1 MGALGKHRD
10 RVQELGDLAIGVAVT
25 EYGKSERRLGDEHV
39 ARDEFER
46 RTGRV
51 RGILV
56 VARSDDGQS
65 SAFDR
70 DLGGAKHVAG
80 RMERQ
85 LGAAQ
90 SERLAGLCHLRGTGE
105 IVAVAEPHQV
115 ERLLRG
121 QHRAV
126 ARPRVVGVAVGD
138 HGLVD
143 RTRRIDMETAD
154 LAAHAGR
161 RRRQKLFGAHCTET
175 HGAEI
180 CHIGPGKRSTM
191 PAQPL
196 FVSSGDLVADRRYQ
210 WALDYLQRG
219 DAAAAADILVQVLET
234 APGFA
239 TAWFAL
245 ASIREAIGDRDG
257 AIAAFAAARDA
268 DREDYHGARLHLA
281 RLGVGEATPS
291 MTGVY
296 VRRLFD
302 QHAPDFDT
310 ALVERLEY
318 RGPELLLEAVRAIRG
333 TRLRL
338 GSVLDLG
345 CGTGLG
351 GAAFRP
357 FCDWLV
363 GVDISPGMIEQ
374 ARAKGLYDRLV
385 VSELLEFLD
394 AEAGASHHLALAA
407 DVFVYCSDL
416 APIATAVAKVLA
428 PGGLFAFT
436 VETHD
441 DPGVRL
447 QGTLRYAHG
456 AAHVRQA
463 ITAAGLELRQLA
475 AASTRNEKGAPVA
488 GLLVVASTPPSSPS
502 NSNSEVGRS
511 R

>member
-1 MGALGKHRD
+1 
-10 RVQELGDLAIGVAVT
+10 
-25 EYGKSERRLGDEHV
+25 
-39 ARDEFER
+39 
-46 RTGRV
+46 
-51 RGILV
+51 
-56 VARSDDGQS
+56 
-65 SAFDR
+65 
-70 DLGGAKHVAG
+70 
-80 RMERQ
+80 
-85 LGAAQ
+85 
-90 SERLAGLCHLRGTGE
+90 
-105 IVAVAEPHQV
+105 
-115 ERLLRG
+115 
-121 QHRAV
+121 
-126 ARPRVVGVAVGD
+126 
-138 HGLVD
+138 
-143 RTRRIDMETAD
+143 
-154 LAAHAGR
+154 
-161 RRRQKLFGAHCTET
+161 
-175 HGAEI
+175 
-180 CHIGPGKRSTM
+180 M

-219 DAAAAADILVQVLET
+219 DAAAAADILMQVVET

-245 ASIREAIGDRDG
+245 ASIREVMGDRDG
-257 AIAAFAAARDA
+257 AITAFAAARDA

-318 RGPELLLEAVRAIRG
+318 CGPELLLNAVRTIEG
-333 TRLRL
+333 LPLRL

-385 VSELLEFLD
+385 VSDLLEFLA

-416 APIATAVAKVLA
+416 APIALGVAKVLA

-447 QGTLRYAHG
+447 QGTLRYAHSP
-456 AAHVRQA
+456 AHVRAA
-463 ITAAGLELRQLA
+463 IAAAGLELRQLT
-475 AASTRNEKGAPVA
+475 AASTRNEKGAPVS

-502 NSNSEVGRS
+502 NAEREVGRS
-511 R
+511 P

>member
-1 MGALGKHRD
+1 
-10 RVQELGDLAIGVAVT
+10 
-25 EYGKSERRLGDEHV
+25 
-39 ARDEFER
+39 
-46 RTGRV
+46 
-51 RGILV
+51 
-56 VARSDDGQS
+56 
-65 SAFDR
+65 
-70 DLGGAKHVAG
+70 
-80 RMERQ
+80 
-85 LGAAQ
+85 
-90 SERLAGLCHLRGTGE
+90 
-105 IVAVAEPHQV
+105 
-115 ERLLRG
+115 
-121 QHRAV
+121 
-126 ARPRVVGVAVGD
+126 
-138 HGLVD
+138 
-143 RTRRIDMETAD
+143 
-154 LAAHAGR
+154 
-161 RRRQKLFGAHCTET
+161 
-175 HGAEI
+175 
-180 CHIGPGKRSTM
+180 M

-245 ASIREAIGDRDG
+245 ASIREAMGDRDG
-257 AIAAFAAARDA
+257 AIAAFSAARDA

-318 RGPELLLEAVRAIRG
+318 CGPELLLQAVRTIKG

-385 VSELLEFLD
+385 VSDLLEFLT
-394 AEAGASHHLALAA
+394 AEAGASHHLVLAA

-416 APIATAVAKVLA
+416 APIAIAVAKVLA

-441 DPGVRL
+441 EPGVRL
-447 QGTLRYAHG
+447 QGTLRYAHSEP
-456 AAHVRQA
+456 HVREA
-463 ITAAGLELRQLA
+463 IAAAGLELRQLT
-475 AASTRNEKGAPVA
+475 AASTRNEKGAPVS
-488 GLLVVASTPPSSPS
+488 GLLVVASTPASSPS
-502 NSNSEVGRS
+502 NPRGEVGRS
-511 R
+511 S